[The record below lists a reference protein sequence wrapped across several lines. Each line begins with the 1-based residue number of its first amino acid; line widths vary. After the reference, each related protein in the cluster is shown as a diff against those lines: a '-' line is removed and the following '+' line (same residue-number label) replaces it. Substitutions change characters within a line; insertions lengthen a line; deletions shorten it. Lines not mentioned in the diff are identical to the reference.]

1 VRVLKFKDMHARLLR
16 KLDFVLITNRKICE
30 VDLTEIIKSAVEG
43 GVGTVQLREKDLST
57 KDLYILAKELREIT
71 KKLNANL
78 IINDRA
84 DIAQAV
90 DADGVHL
97 GWQSLNIDVVRK
109 IIGQEKLIGV
119 STHNSKEA
127 EKANFEGADY
137 ITISPVFDT
146 SYKDYFIEP
155 LGTKEIK
162 KIKRQVN
169 IPVIALGGINED
181 NIEEV
186 MGNSADGIAVVSAVL
201 LSKNPKQ
208 TATDLYKKIKN
219 FKSELKA
226 GIVIGEERCN

>member
-1 VRVLKFKDMHARLLR
+1 MRARLLR
-16 KLDFVLITNRKICE
+16 KLDFVLVTNRKICE
-30 VDLTEIIKSAVEG
+30 VELTEIIKSAVEG

-109 IIGQEKLIGV
+109 IIGQEKLIGF
-119 STHNSKEA
+119 STHNLKEA

-146 SYKDYFIEP
+146 PYKDYFIQP
-155 LGTKEIK
+155 LGTKEIN

-186 MGNSADGIAVVSAVL
+186 MGNSADGIAVISSIL
-201 LSKNPKQ
+201 LSKNPRL
-208 TATDLYKKIKN
+208 TANSLYNKIKN
-219 FKSELKA
+219 IKPELQDK
-226 GIVIGEERCN
+226 IVIGEERCN

>member
-1 VRVLKFKDMHARLLR
+1 MHARLLR
-16 KLDFVLITNRKICE
+16 KLDFVLVTNRKICE
-30 VDLTEIIKSAVEG
+30 VELTEIIKSAVEG

-109 IIGQEKLIGV
+109 IIGQEKLIGF
-119 STHNSKEA
+119 STHNLKEA

-146 SYKDYFIEP
+146 PYKDYFIQP
-155 LGTKEIK
+155 LGTKEIN

-186 MGNSADGIAVVSAVL
+186 MGNSADGIAVISSIL
-201 LSKNPKQ
+201 LSKNPRL
-208 TATDLYKKIKN
+208 TANSLYNKIKN
-219 FKSELKA
+219 IKPELQDK
-226 GIVIGEERCN
+226 IVIGEERCN